1 MNGRASCAAREG
13 GRRAIEITHVF
24 KSKRQE
30 KKNRKEERICRLY
43 ECCWGEGN
51 IEYSSFG
58 SSRIWIVVWMGEEK
72 WCVVTGGRGFAAR
85 HLVEMLI
92 RYEIYH
98 VRIADLGPAIKL
110 EPHEE
115 NGTLGKAL
123 QSGRALYLSMDLLN
137 KSQVFKGIF
146 LNKKSQLF
154 LFFNMGVLL
163 LYLLST
169 TYQVSTR
176 EEITYYFCIWTLHL
190 NIDILWNQLGGF
202 YFQLFSYKVS
212 LVSDTFA
219 ESSSLSRLFFDFT
232 IWRCNVEYSF
242 ASMYLC

>member
-1 MNGRASCAAREG
+1 
-13 GRRAIEITHVF
+13 
-24 KSKRQE
+24 
-30 KKNRKEERICRLY
+30 
-43 ECCWGEGN
+43 
-51 IEYSSFG
+51 
-58 SSRIWIVVWMGEEK
+58 MGEEK

-176 EEITYYFCIWTLHL
+176 EEITYYFCI
-190 NIDILWNQLGGF
+190 
-202 YFQLFSYKVS
+202 
-212 LVSDTFA
+212 
-219 ESSSLSRLFFDFT
+219 
-232 IWRCNVEYSF
+232 
-242 ASMYLC
+242 